1 MSSTLDRDLICLRP
15 VEGDEIVFTAVL
27 KESGKTI
34 TEFTTGDGRGTVLGD
49 TYVYSNRKNEP
60 IKLVHPPST
69 VCIAHDEEN
78 DPICFW
84 MNDIGCILYQLESI
98 VKYDEKGS
106 IDELTRENVSW
117 NDINSFMDYR
127 SKPIQAKAIA
137 LKGLYME
144 LIVLYDYKFN
154 ENRHGVFTF
163 LIFTFKHQIPGPGIV
178 PYNTI

>member
-1 MSSTLDRDLICLRP
+1 
-15 VEGDEIVFTAVL
+15 
-27 KESGKTI
+27 
-34 TEFTTGDGRGTVLGD
+34 
-49 TYVYSNRKNEP
+49 
-60 IKLVHPPST
+60 
-69 VCIAHDEEN
+69 
-78 DPICFW
+78 